1 LSSCLG
7 WTEPAPKLTGVEG
20 IAFRDIPRF
29 GVAVLS
35 E

>member
-1 LSSCLG
+1 MFEMDSASS
-7 WTEPAPKLTGVEG
+7 KLTGIEG